1 MKKIILVGKVNRIT
15 EQLELLLATEFRV
28 HTAGTDPEVLQ
39 ELMGMVD
46 PDIVVVNLAGI
57 HEADGRFFSVLNGQ
71 HSAVPVLTVGS
82 SDERE
87 RIKAFNGGK
96 EYDHVMRPITQD
108 SIIEGVNKVLD
119 GGQSA
124 AAASDDGFFPDFA
137 EDNDPFPPFD
147 DAPAPRSYEAPRP
160 KARPVPVKRKRKKIL
175 VVDDNGQMLRI
186 LKDMLEDQYDLELV
200 TSGIK
205 AMTSIVKER
214 PDIVLLDYEM
224 PVCDGR
230 QTLEM
235 IRSDEDLIDLPVV
248 FLTGIND
255 REHIKQ
261 VLKLTPQG
269 YLLKPPSRY
278 SLLRTIEGLIGK

>member
-1 MKKIILVGKVNRIT
+1 M
-15 EQLELLLATEFRV
+15 
-28 HTAGTDPEVLQ
+28 
-39 ELMGMVD
+39 
-46 PDIVVVNLAGI
+46 
-57 HEADGRFFSVLNGQ
+57 S
-71 HSAVPVLTVGS
+71 
-82 SDERE
+82 
-87 RIKAFNGGK
+87 
-96 EYDHVMRPITQD
+96 
-108 SIIEGVNKVLD
+108 
-119 GGQSA
+119 
-124 AAASDDGFFPDFA
+124 
-137 EDNDPFPPFD
+137 
-147 DAPAPRSYEAPRP
+147 RP
-160 KARPVPVKRKRKKIL
+160 KPVPGRRRRKKIL

-224 PVCDGR
+224 PACDGR

-235 IRSDEDLIDLPVV
+235 IRSDEDFLDLPVG

-261 VLKLTPQG
+261 VLKLSPQG

-278 SLLRTIEGLIGK
+278 GLLKTIEGVIGK

>member
-1 MKKIILVGKVNRIT
+1 MKKIILIGKVNRIT
-15 EQLELLLATEFRV
+15 EQLEILLSSEFRV
-28 HTAGTDPEVLQ
+28 HVTSNDPEVLQ

-46 PDIVVVNLAGI
+46 PDLVVVNLAGI
-57 HEADGRFFSVLNGQ
+57 HEADSKFFSVLGGRY
-71 HSAVPVLTVGS
+71 SMIPVLTVGS

-96 EYDHVMRPITQD
+96 EYDHVMRPITQA
-108 SIIEGVNKVLD
+108 SIIEGVNRLLD
-119 GGQSA
+119 AGDPPLPEENDSFL
-124 AAASDDGFFPDFA
+124 S
-137 EDNDPFPPFD
+137 EDEDSPFPSHY
-147 DAPAPRSYEAPRP
+147 DAHESGKTERVMPRP
-160 KARPVPVKRKRKKIL
+160 KPVPGRRRRKKIL

-205 AMTSIVKER
+205 AMTSIVKDR

-235 IRSDEDLIDLPVV
+235 IRSDEDFLDLPVV

-261 VLKLTPQG
+261 VLKLSPQG

-278 SLLRTIEGLIGK
+278 GLLKTIEGVIGK